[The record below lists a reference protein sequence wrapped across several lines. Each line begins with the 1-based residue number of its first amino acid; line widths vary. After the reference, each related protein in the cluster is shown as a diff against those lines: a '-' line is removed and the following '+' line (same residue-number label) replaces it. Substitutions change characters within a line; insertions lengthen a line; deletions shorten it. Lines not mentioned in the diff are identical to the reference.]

1 MPLDKWNPLK
11 ELDSMRKEMD
21 RIWEDL
27 FPSRKPEAAPWKRQ
41 AAGQEQATVSPAID
55 IIDRT
60 DEIVVRAEMPGV
72 AKDDIDISL
81 QDGTLT
87 IKGEVKEE
95 AGQKE
100 GNYTYSERNYRFFAR
115 SLNIPFKIKQDGIKA
130 TLKDG
135 VLSVQLPKVVEEQP
149 RKITVEVS

>member
-11 ELDSMRKEMD
+11 ELESMRKEMD

-27 FPSRKPEAAPWKRQ
+27 FPSRKAEAPWKRQ
-41 AAGQEQATVSPAID
+41 AGAQEATVSPAID

-60 DEIVVRAEMPGV
+60 AEIVVRAEMPGV

-100 GNYTYSERNYRFFAR
+100 GNFTYSERNYRYFAR

-149 RKITVEVS
+149 RKITVDVS

>member
-11 ELDSMRKEMD
+11 ELDSMRREMD

-27 FPSRKPEAAPWKRQ
+27 FPARKTEAAPWKRQ
-41 AAGQEQATVSPAID
+41 AAGQEATVSPAID
-55 IIDRT
+55 IFDRPA
-60 DEIVVRAEMPGV
+60 EIIVRAEMPGV
-72 AKDDIDISL
+72 AKEDIDISL
-81 QDGTLT
+81 QDSTLS
-87 IKGEVKEE
+87 IRGELKAD

-100 GNYTYSERNYRFFAR
+100 GGYAYSERNYRYLAR
-115 SLNIPFKIKQDGIKA
+115 SLNIPFKIKQDGIRA

-149 RKITVEVS
+149 RKITVDIS

>member
-11 ELDSMRKEMD
+11 ELDSMRREMD

-27 FPSRKPEAAPWKRQ
+27 FPQRRAEAPWKRPV
-41 AAGQEQATVSPAID
+41 AAPDQATATPAID
-55 IIDRT
+55 ILDRAA
-60 DEIVVRAEMPGV
+60 EIVVRAEMPGV
-72 AKDDIDISL
+72 KKDDIEISL

-87 IKGEVKEE
+87 IKGEIKEE
-95 AGQKE
+95 GQKE
-100 GNYTYSERNYRFFAR
+100 GNYSYSERNYRYFAR
-115 SLNIPFKIKQDGIKA
+115 SLTIPFKIRQDGIKA

-135 VLSVQLPKVVEEQP
+135 VLSIELPKVLEEQT

>member
-11 ELDSMRKEMD
+11 ELDTMRREMD

-27 FPSRKPEAAPWKRQ
+27 FPSRRAEAPWKRP
-41 AAGQEQATVSPAID
+41 ATAQDQGTVTPAID
-55 IIDRT
+55 IIDRAQ
-60 DEIVVRAEMPGV
+60 EIVIRAEMPGV
-72 AKDDIDISL
+72 KKDDIDISL

-95 AGQKE
+95 ETQKE

-115 SLNIPFKIKQDGIKA
+115 SLNIPFKIRQDGIKA

-135 VLSVQLPKVVEEQP
+135 VLSVELPKVLEEQP

>member
-11 ELDSMRKEMD
+11 ELDSMRREMD

-27 FPSRKPEAAPWKRQ
+27 FPRRPESPWKRPV
-41 AAGQEQATVSPAID
+41 ATQEQGTATPAID
-55 IIDRT
+55 IIDRA

-72 AKDDIDISL
+72 AKDDIDVSL
-81 QDGTLT
+81 QEGTLT

-100 GNYTYSERNYRFFAR
+100 GNYSYSERNYRYFAR
-115 SLNIPFKIKQDGIKA
+115 SLNIPFKIRQENIKA

-135 VLSVQLPKVVEEQP
+135 VLSVQLPKVLEEQT
-149 RKITVEVS
+149 RKITVSVS

>member
-11 ELDSMRKEMD
+11 ELESMRKEMD

-27 FPSRKPEAAPWKRQ
+27 FPSRKAEAPWKRQ
-41 AAGQEQATVSPAID
+41 TGAQEATVSPAID

-60 DEIVVRAEMPGV
+60 AEIVVRAEMPGV

-100 GNYTYSERNYRFFAR
+100 GNYTYSERNYRYYAR

-149 RKITVEVS
+149 RKITVDVS